1 MTANPFADIF
11 YIDLNKP
18 FTPSGFNK
26 VFPKKHQFRNP
37 KLREMQAAGFI
48 IEKHGGWYE
57 VSHNNLMRGT
67 DDIYRTLREID
78 TVYYL
83 NLVNEFDREGY

>member
-37 KLREMQAAGFI
+37 KLREMQAAGFA
-48 IEKHGGWYE
+48 IEKHGSWYE
-57 VSHNNLMRGT
+57 VWHNKLMQGT
-67 DDIYRTLREID
+67 TDEYRTLREID
-78 TVYYL
+78 TDYYL
-83 NLVNEFDREGY
+83 RLVK